1 MRRSGDKGMKR
12 KESSQFGVQSSKF
25 LLIPLS
31 PHLLNYIFWIVLWI
45 ILSGTSAYADWAFV
59 VLGDSREDFQRDHV
73 FPQMLREINETA
85 YKIKDQ
91 EIRPEFLLHLGDFE
105 LRWGT
110 RESLERFQE
119 RMKGLNVE
127 YFVAKG
133 NHELIESHNTFP
145 IPSIHK
151 AYPFQ

>member
-1 MRRSGDKGMKR
+1 
-12 KESSQFGVQSSKF
+12 
-25 LLIPLS
+25 
-31 PHLLNYIFWIVLWI
+31 
-45 ILSGTSAYADWAFV
+45 
-59 VLGDSREDFQRDHV
+59 
-73 FPQMLREINETA
+73 MLREIKETA

-91 EIRPEFLLHLGDFE
+91 EIRPKFLLHLGDFE

-110 RESLERFQE
+110 RESLERFQK

-133 NHELIESHNTFP
+133 NHELIESHNPFP

-151 AYPFQ
+151 AYPSK